1 MTKNSLG
8 SNTSSPENA
17 QWDKQSALVDIWQS
31 RTQRVETANKP
42 FRASEFTKGSGVKAR
57 RHWPNHQPAQDNT
70 LALATNRRSF
80 NAFLP
85 RQ

>member
-31 RTQRVETANKP
+31 RTQRVETANELLQ
-42 FRASEFTKGSGVKAR
+42 ASLFTKAR
-57 RHWPNHQPAQDNT
+57 G
-70 LALATNRRSF
+70 
-80 NAFLP
+80 
-85 RQ
+85 